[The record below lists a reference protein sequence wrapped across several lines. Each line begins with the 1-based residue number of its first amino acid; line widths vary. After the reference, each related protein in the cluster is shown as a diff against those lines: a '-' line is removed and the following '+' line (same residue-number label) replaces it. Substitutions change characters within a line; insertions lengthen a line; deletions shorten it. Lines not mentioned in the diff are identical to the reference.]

1 MSDQTKRKG
10 RKTISRRAFYEEDLE
25 PEEVESEETLDEL
38 FLTFIK
44 AKELEG
50 LRERTLK
57 DHRSHYKYFK
67 NYLEKAYPK
76 IKYATEI
83 SSEVIRDYIYYM
95 SKEKVLWDDH
105 TGPSFKYIEEKGLSP
120 VTVNVRLRTLRC
132 FFKFLFDE
140 GHIESNL
147 CKRVKLLKTEEDT

>member
-1 MSDQTKRKG
+1 M
-10 RKTISRRAFYEEDLE
+10 E

-83 SSEVIRDYIYYM
+83 SSEVIRDYIYNM

-105 TGPSFKYIEEKGLSP
+105 TGPSYKYIEEKGLSP

-132 FFKFLFDE
+132 FF
-140 GHIESNL
+140 
-147 CKRVKLLKTEEDT
+147 